1 MNRDHGMTR
10 KSLPSCLSHD
20 GLIGKLVQITSQE
33 KSTPSWLENEHKKFV
48 RFITI
53 VALCISTVTFCVGL
67 AIKGDQHLI
76 NTFINGFLI
85 VVVASVPQGLPVT
98 LTSQLIIVARRLT
111 KIGMFL
117 KRVDVAD
124 TLGLTSVLLTDKSG
138 ILTSNQM
145 KVVDLWFEEELFG
158 VSDLNSSKDT
168 DSKKLMNNQCF
179 KRVLEVISV
188 CDRAQIRSPKRR
200 KIKQDQEC
208 MTPKWSTNSKPVCVP
223 LHHTTSLRQKSMVG
237 KATDVALV
245 KFVEQ
250 IIPVHDLREGFD
262 IVYELPF
269 SAQRRFQLV
278 IAREK
283 KIYDS
288 DNESDTSSDSGNQMA
303 RFVLM
308 VKGAPEELIRNCSTV
323 RTKKDTETLDGEKIL
338 EFEDIYSRLASG
350 GKSCIA
356 FAELEFQDFWD
367 ANFIDRHSGTP
378 LYPENGWCFLGMAA
392 IFDKPLPEVRV
403 AVNRAKEAGIKLFM
417 VTGDHP
423 TTAEAV
429 AKQIGF
435 FDDVDVAKGSSA
447 STSGCSSASDCSSSI
462 AGRNVEIIHGDT
474 LNDLTEVEWKKLLS
488 ERHVIFARTT
498 PSQKLMIIEQC
509 HRLGEVVTMT
519 GDGLMD
525 ARALKKADTGIAID
539 GAGSVFA
546 KEAADVVTTTADLSK
561 IMNAISEGR
570 LLFDNLRKTI
580 AYTLSHLQPEL
591 LPVLFSFVLGLP
603 LGLTSVQVLTVDL
616 LTELPPSI
624 ALIFEPAERDNM
636 KRPPRKKSS
645 HLVTGPMLWYSYV
658 IAGNLI
664 GLGCVLAY
672 FTVFWHHGFSI
683 SDALFTSD
691 HQWLPGSPNITAS
704 HTGQVFDGSMQV
716 TVHQEAC
723 AAWQITLV
731 MSQVLHLWQ
740 CSTRRISIFRHGI
753 RNWILVLAVLFEV
766 GFLMCLIFMP
776 WLQRLVEVRP
786 PPMIIWVYPFG
797 VGICLLVFNEAKK
810 YIIRQNKNK
819 KLIKLVKW

>member
-1 MNRDHGMTR
+1 MGMY
-10 KSLPSCLSHD
+10 
-20 GLIGKLVQITSQE
+20 
-33 KSTPSWLENEHKKFV
+33 
-48 RFITI
+48 
-53 VALCISTVTFCVGL
+53 
-67 AIKGDQHLI
+67 
-76 NTFINGFLI
+76 
-85 VVVASVPQGLPVT
+85 
-98 LTSQLIIVARRLT
+98 
-111 KIGMFL
+111 L

-138 ILTSNQM
+138 VLTSNQM
-145 KVVDLWFEEELFG
+145 KVMDLWFEEELLDTKDLKTS
-158 VSDLNSSKDT
+158 SDTKILLKNYC
-168 DSKKLMNNQCF
+168 L
-179 KRVLEVISV
+179 KRILEVISV
-188 CDRAQIRSPKRR
+188 CDRAQVRSPKKTR
-200 KIKQDQEC
+200 KVKKEDEGNL
-208 MTPKWSTNSKPVCVP
+208 TPKWSTVSKPVCVS
-223 LHHTTSLRQKSMVG
+223 LHHTSLRQKGVAG

-250 IIPVHDLREGFD
+250 IIPTNDLRESFD
-262 IVYELPF
+262 IVHELPF

-288 DNESDTSSDSGNQMA
+288 DDESDTSSDSGNQMA

-323 RTKKDTETLDGEKIL
+323 RTKGGTQKLDSEKIS
-338 EFEDIYSRLASG
+338 EFEKTYSRLATA

-356 FAELEFQDFWD
+356 FAEMEFSDLWD
-367 ANFIDRHSGTP
+367 ANFIDRHDGTP
-378 LYPENGWCFLGMAA
+378 LYPETGWSFLGMAA
-392 IFDKPLPEVRV
+392 IFDKPLPEVRT
-403 AVNRAKEAGIKLFM
+403 AVHRAKEAGIKLFM

-429 AKQIGF
+429 ARQVGF
-435 FDDVDVAKGSSA
+435 YDEVEVAKGSVA
-447 STSGCSSASDCSSSI
+447 NSSSSSSSDCSSSI
-462 AGRNVEIIHGDT
+462 SGKAVEIMHGDA
-474 LNDLTEVEWKKLLS
+474 LNDLNDVEWKRLLS
-488 ERHVIFARTT
+488 EKHVIFARTT
-498 PSQKLMIIEQC
+498 PTQKLLIIEQC

-525 ARALKKADTGIAID
+525 ARGLKKSDTGIAID

-546 KEAADVVTTTADLSK
+546 KEAADVVTTTAELST

-636 KRPPRKKSS
+636 KRLPRKKSS

-664 GLGCVLAY
+664 GLGCTLAY

-683 SDALFTSD
+683 SDALFTVD
-691 HQWLPGSPNITAS
+691 QQWLPESQNITAS
-704 HTGQVFDGSMQV
+704 FSGKVFDGPLQV
-716 TVHQEAC
+716 MVHQEAC

-731 MSQVLHLWQ
+731 MSQILHLWQ

-753 RNWILVLAVLFEV
+753 RNWILVLAVTFEMS
-766 GFLMCLIFMP
+766 FLIGLICIP

-786 PPMIIWVYPFG
+786 PPLIIWVYPLG
-797 VGICLLVFNEAKK
+797 VGICLLLFNEVKK
-810 YIIRQNKNK
+810 YLIRQNKHK
-819 KLIKLVKW
+819 KLVKLVKW